1 MCVRRGAVNH
11 NGVSSSLLKH
21 TQPSLTPLAH
31 LLHLCFLSKLRPA
44 RSCEAKSTSLNL
56 NLIHRHSRK
65 TKQSNATMEIRTL
78 SFPAIVRRL
87 YRWLWL
93 PSLPALLFQ
102 SILPYLL
109 TLLPRFSSLMGIHS
123 SSFSIKIC
131 FFFLK
136 LRFCVSVFIF
146 TYMGLFSW
154 TDVLGFVS
162 LFCLWCNYIV
172 LLLPRLIGI
181 PLHLSMFFIQS
192 VYPFYGFSS

>member
-1 MCVRRGAVNH
+1 MRFGHC
-11 NGVSSSLLKH
+11 LYL
-21 TQPSLTPLAH
+21 P
-31 LLHLCFLSKLRPA
+31 
-44 RSCEAKSTSLNL
+44 
-56 NLIHRHSRK
+56 
-65 TKQSNATMEIRTL
+65 
-78 SFPAIVRRL
+78 IVRRL

-102 SILPYLL
+102 SIHPYLL
-109 TLLPRFSSLMGIHS
+109 ILLPRFSSLMGIRSS

-162 LFCLWCNYIV
+162 LFCLWCNYIF

-181 PLHLSMFFIQS
+181 PLPSIYVLYSIS
-192 VYPFYGFSS
+192 VPLLWVLKLKPKDAVFYPYVM